1 MGGGTLISPRIIP
14 HPPILPGIYAYDCSF
29 SISLLSNTLNS
40 GKLECNSVTCFWKSV
55 LYFGPCLTFTADGWQ
70 AACLHCKLFS
80 PFKVMHVGRVSPNC
94 ATLLRVSPPPALLPV
109 SSGLSYQ
116 TGQKQKKK
124 TKSTACCLH
133 VINVNDPQLGSRS
146 FEEAIVNCT
155 GNFTFWFLSVTDRV
169 NSCGCNRSYSGLS
182 GD

>member
-1 MGGGTLISPRIIP
+1 MLFKATRPQVCLQWFMGGGTLISPRIIP

-94 ATLLRVSPPPALLPV
+94 ATLLRVSPPPPCFLSALGYPIK
-109 SSGLSYQ
+109 Q
-116 TGQKQKKK
+116 AKNKKRKQKV
-124 TKSTACCLH
+124 LH
-133 VINVNDPQLGSRS
+133 VVCMWLMSTIHSWAVAPLR
-146 FEEAIVNCT
+146 
-155 GNFTFWFLSVTDRV
+155 R
-169 NSCGCNRSYSGLS
+169 R
-182 GD
+182 